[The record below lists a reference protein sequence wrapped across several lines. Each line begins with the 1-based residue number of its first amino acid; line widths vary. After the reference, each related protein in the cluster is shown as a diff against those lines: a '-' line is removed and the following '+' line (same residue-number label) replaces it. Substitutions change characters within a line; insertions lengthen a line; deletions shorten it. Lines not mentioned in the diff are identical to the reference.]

1 MDRSKPDPGT
11 FYDDVMKRGGKKAKK
26 TKKKAK
32 KTKKQYHDMTMSN
45 QPNTGV
51 YSFQAIP
58 RPNSYEALNSVYRM
72 MAPSRPMA
80 NAPGIFNP
88 SHYGIAPTQISDF
101 RRPPEHQ
108 GGMAPT
114 APIARDWGRT
124 VHTTATPT
132 PHTTLDRP
140 ALSVPIYAAHEN
152 PRDVAPLNTNASRAI
167 PTELRP
173 RGGVLYEQAGNS
185 MSVAFGYPE
194 NKEERDSVNY
204 FRPTGRDN
212 IAPPVPSK
220 VTGAPPVDFFPLR
233 AQSAVSREDEQAR
246 SAWQTPPPIR
256 VGPPAPSGYASSA
269 STPRSASPAPSSLSD
284 APGMERAVPGMER
297 AVPGG
302 LKPLLPKHLWPEGVM
317 DIRYDEK
324 GKKISAFSAP
334 AGMQYKSHQKK
345 YMEDARKR
353 LKEVEAEH
361 GYKRGG
367 KVHSVFC

>member
-1 MDRSKPDPGT
+1 MEAKPDPGT
-11 FYDDVMKRGGKKAKK
+11 FYDDFMKRGGKKGKKAKK
-26 TKKKAK
+26 TKKTK

-72 MAPSRPMA
+72 MAPSRPMV

-108 GGMAPT
+108 GGFLPT
-114 APIARDWGRT
+114 APIAKDWGRT

-140 ALSVPIYAAHEN
+140 ARSVPIFAAHEN
-152 PRDVAPLNTNASRAI
+152 PRDIAPLNSSMSRAV

-173 RGGVLYEQAGNS
+173 RGGVLYEQHDAS
-185 MSVAFGYPE
+185 MGAFGYPE
-194 NKEERDSVNY
+194 NKEEYEGVSY

-212 IAPPVPSK
+212 ITDPVSSK

-233 AQSAVSREDEQAR
+233 AQNAVSREDEQIR

-269 STPRSASPAPSSLSD
+269 STPRAPSPAPSSASE
-284 APGMERAVPGMER
+284 APGMERF
-297 AVPGG
+297 VPGG
-302 LKPLLPKHLWPEGVM
+302 RKPLLPKHLWPEGVS
-317 DIRYDEK
+317 DIRYNET
-324 GKKISAFSAP
+324 GQRTTSFAAP
-334 AGMQYKSHQKK
+334 ADLTYKSHQKK
-345 YMEDARKR
+345 YYDEVSAK
-353 LKEVEAEH
+353 LKAVEKEH

-367 KVHSVFC
+367 KVHSIFC